1 MSKAQAF
8 EQMESGMKPSQP
20 SAPPPEYTRQDP
32 TPSTLSVLLG
42 PLADSTIPNHQ
53 PNAQSQAQAGIPE
66 REYYSKLSTTTTTA
80 IPDYARPP
88 SPAPS
93 TQTTASTIL
102 PTYAQTGSYKGFPSE
117 AAYMAALTEWAET
130 KKYIQPS
137 EEGQTLTGFFGCKTM
152 DEYHDGMKTQKG
164 EGQTAARKQS
174 QGQAE
179 RQGFMGFLR
188 KMAKK
193 DEGGGH
199 GGE

>member
-1 MSKAQAF
+1 MLLC
-8 EQMESGMKPSQP
+8 SGQVKCLLHMKYLFLIPNP
-20 SAPPPEYTRQDP
+20 FVILLTPAPYRNDR
-32 TPSTLSVLLG
+32 TP
-42 PLADSTIPNHQ
+42 ADSTIQNHQ
-53 PNAQSQAQAGIPE
+53 PNAQSQAQAGTSE
-66 REYYSKLSTTTTTA
+66 REYYSKSSTSTTTA

-88 SPAPS
+88 SPTPS

-117 AAYMAALTEWAET
+117 AAYMAALIEWAET

-152 DEYHDGMKTQKG
+152 NEYHDGVKTQKG
-164 EGQTAARKQS
+164 EGQTARKQS
-174 QGQAE
+174 QGQAD
-179 RQGFMGFLR
+179 RQGFMGFLK

>member
-1 MSKAQAF
+1 
-8 EQMESGMKPSQP
+8 MKQSQP

-32 TPSTLSVLLG
+32 TTSTPSMLLG
-42 PLADSTIPNHQ
+42 TPADSTTQNHYSNTQ
-53 PNAQSQAQAGIPE
+53 PQSQTSTSE
-66 REYYSKLSTTTTTA
+66 REYYSKTSTTTTTTTTTA

-88 SPAPS
+88 SPTPS

-137 EEGQTLTGFFGCKTM
+137 EDGHTLTGFFGCKTM
-152 DEYHDGMKTQKG
+152 NDYHDNGAKTQKG
-164 EGQTAARKQS
+164 EGQTVRKQS

>member
-1 MSKAQAF
+1 MRKTLAF
-8 EQMESGMKPSQP
+8 EEMEPRMKQSQP

-32 TPSTLSVLLG
+32 TPLTPSMLLG
-42 PLADSTIPNHQ
+42 TPADSAIQNHQ
-53 PNAQSQAQAGIPE
+53 SNAQSQAQAGTSE
-66 REYYSKLSTTTTTA
+66 REYYSKSSTSTTTA

-88 SPAPS
+88 SPTPS

-152 DEYHDGMKTQKG
+152 NEYHDGVKTQKG
-164 EGQTAARKQS
+164 EGQTARKQS